1 MLLCISGGLK
11 LHTPTAEM
19 AQKLGHKHRHA
30 WLGWCQ
36 ETNMRWTMWCR
47 VLHMFETTQ
56 LFEHEYIQ
64 TNPIFSS
71 GHTLHRLPKIA
82 TFWNEEGFLGTGE
95 DGFCSHFWPG
105 CFANRVLK
113 SATLAAAQGDNICSL
128 VLKEETITSHKH
140 CFTLVCC
147 RTWALDACNSTDHK
161 LPSNQV
167 KFHQGGAK
175 ESDVRSLSCH
185 GGQAF
190 TFVRQRWR

>member
-1 MLLCISGGLK
+1 MSRDKHEMNNVVSC
-11 LHTPTAEM
+11 TAYVWDHS
-19 AQKLGHKHRHA
+19 AVWA
-30 WLGWCQ
+30 WIYS
-36 ETNMRWTMWCR
+36 NKS
-47 VLHMFETTQ
+47 
-56 LFEHEYIQ
+56 
-64 TNPIFSS
+64 IFSS